1 VCTKKNSGQVV
12 WCLLLFRL
20 TCGVDSQLL
29 NRTCHRYIIIQN
41 KWHRG
46 RPLEIQIYVGSKT
59 LASNTLVSMLL
70 VTFAFNLALILS
82 LESFC
87 VYFLVISISH
97 FLVSFMKSVLFVW
110 GLSLLWVKTMS
121 KLCNA

>member
-1 VCTKKNSGQVV
+1 M
-12 WCLLLFRL
+12 
-20 TCGVDSQLL
+20 
-29 NRTCHRYIIIQN
+29 YIIQN

-46 RPLEIQIYVGSKT
+46 RRWKYQIYVGSKT
-59 LASNTLVSMLL
+59 LANNTLVSMLL

-87 VYFLVISISH
+87 VYFLVISIWN

-110 GLSLLWVKTMS
+110 GLSLLWVKTML

>member
-1 VCTKKNSGQVV
+1 
-12 WCLLLFRL
+12 
-20 TCGVDSQLL
+20 
-29 NRTCHRYIIIQN
+29 
-41 KWHRG
+41 
-46 RPLEIQIYVGSKT
+46 
-59 LASNTLVSMLL
+59 MLL

-87 VYFLVISISH
+87 VYFLVISIWN